1 MRRTPSIG
9 RDHGHHTRSAAGGFA
24 KAEHAGD
31 AADDV
36 AASYPSVRKRRWI
49 AHNNATF
56 GRKLKAPVNSGMGRV
71 VLIQID
77 ENSVTLTPFGS
88 LIRITP
94 RAGTLTRVGGA
105 KSWSARL
112 WAVFALLFG

>member
-1 MRRTPSIG
+1 
-9 RDHGHHTRSAAGGFA
+9 
-24 KAEHAGD
+24 
-31 AADDV
+31 
-36 AASYPSVRKRRWI
+36 VRKRRWI

-56 GRKLKAPVNSGMGRV
+56 GRKLKDSGRGRV

-94 RAGTLTRVGGA
+94 RAGALTRVGGA
-105 KSWSARL
+105 KSWSAKL
-112 WAVFALLFG
+112 WAALALLFG